1 MSTSNELRQNVL
13 TGHWI
18 AVAPNRGDR
27 PRLDDEG
34 GVSASQQ
41 DDCPFCPGNE
51 TELPSLL
58 AEVGQEGPAGW
69 RIRVVP
75 NRYPAF
81 TNDAGRGEWVDP
93 GLGRSDHLAAGL
105 ALGSDVPVR
114 MTGPLPAVGYQEV
127 IIETPEHG
135 RDLPD
140 MAPDELAAVV
150 DTYHARYLAV
160 SESAPSCRVFLFR
173 NRGRAAGTSILHA
186 HAQLIAT
193 ICIPPEVRVREIRM
207 LGYHNDFGRCLLCS
221 LPEIEPGWAD
231 RLVLE
236 DESFHVFVPWAAET
250 PHELWVVPRRHQA
263 EFGEAT
269 AKERRALAVMLGKAL
284 RLLRDRADDPPYNL
298 LIHSPRRSRSGSQAL
313 HWFVQIRPRIGQSA
327 GFELASG
334 ISINASSPEADA
346 RWLRG
351 EGAGERAR
359 DDARAGPGRG
369 IAREGRKGGLE
380 PSRAG

>member
-27 PRLDDEG
+27 PRFDAEG
-34 GVSASQQ
+34 GVSGQR

-51 TELPSLL
+51 AELPSVL
-58 AEVGQEGPAGW
+58 AEVGQEGPTSW

-81 TNDAGRGEWVDP
+81 TNDAGRGEWVDI
-93 GLGRSDHLAAGL
+93 GLGQSVHLATGL

-114 MTGPLPAVGYQEV
+114 MAGPLPAVGYQEV

-135 RDLPD
+135 QDLPD
-140 MAPDELAAVV
+140 MAPDELAGVV
-150 DTYHARYLAV
+150 DAYHARYLAV

-173 NRGRAAGTSILHA
+173 NRGRAAGTSIPHA

-193 ICIPPEVRVREIRM
+193 TSIPPEVRVREIRM

-221 LPEIEPGWAD
+221 LPEIEPGWAE

-236 DESFHVFVPWAAET
+236 DESFQVFVPWAAET

-269 AKERRALAVMLGKAL
+269 AEERRALALILGEAL

-298 LIHSPRRSRSGSQAL
+298 MIHSPRRSRSGSQAF
-313 HWFVQIRPRIGQSA
+313 HWFVQIRPRTGQSA

-351 EGAGERAR
+351 EGVGERAR
-359 DDARAGPGRG
+359 DEARGGRG

-380 PSRAG
+380 RSRAG